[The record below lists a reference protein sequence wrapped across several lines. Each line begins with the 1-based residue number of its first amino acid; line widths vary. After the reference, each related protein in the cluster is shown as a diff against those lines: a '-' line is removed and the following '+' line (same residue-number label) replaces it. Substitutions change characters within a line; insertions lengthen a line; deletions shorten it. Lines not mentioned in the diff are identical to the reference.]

1 MRTVIF
7 ACVENAGRSQMAA
20 AVFNDLADAA
30 AARAISAGTHPAKR
44 VHPEVVGAMREV
56 GIDLSGAVPQLLT
69 ADLASGAEMLVTM
82 GCGDDC
88 PAVPGL
94 RRFDWRLANPKG
106 QPVERVREIRNE
118 IERRVRE
125 LIAGEG
131 FEERETALGD

>member
-20 AVFNDLADAA
+20 ALFNDLVDTAT
-30 AARAISAGTHPAKR
+30 ARAISAGTRPAKR
-44 VHPEVVGAMREV
+44 VHPEVVDAMREL
-56 GIDLSGAVPQLLT
+56 GIALSGAVPQRLT
-69 ADLASGAEMLVTM
+69 ADLASGAEVLVTM

-94 RRFDWRLANPKG
+94 RRLDWPLADPKG
-106 QPVERVREIRNE
+106 QPAERVREIRGE
-118 IERRVRE
+118 IQRRVRE

-131 FEERETALGD
+131 FRKRTALDD